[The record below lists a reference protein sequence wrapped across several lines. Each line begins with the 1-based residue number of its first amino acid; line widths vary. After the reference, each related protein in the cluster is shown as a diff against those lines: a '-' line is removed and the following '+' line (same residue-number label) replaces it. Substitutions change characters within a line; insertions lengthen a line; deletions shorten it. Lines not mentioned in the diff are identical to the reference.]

1 LVFLEGFGGAA
12 VVGQMD
18 GRAIG
23 NGYGVLHPG
32 WRLVELALP
41 WAKVYN
47 PYRVEFVPSEPRPLT
62 PPWREGNRRLTSPFA
77 LRAFPSPCMERE
89 NLFGKP
95 LAGLCRD
102 GPGRAAGASR
112 SDVTQSG
119 PGVGR
124 VYHLGRKTAFWAVRH
139 LRARNASLD
148 GSPERNQSNP
158 ERGSGV
164 GRSRS
169 GRTPWRQT
177 PAVGARL
184 GGGLGEPWGTSNTLP
199 QV

>member
-1 LVFLEGFGGAA
+1 MVFLEKFRGAA
-12 VVGQMD
+12 VVGQMN

-23 NGYGVLHPG
+23 NGCTALHPG

-47 PYRVEFVPSEPRPLT
+47 PYRVEFVPSEHTGPFT

-112 SDVTQSG
+112 SDVTKSG
-119 PGVGR
+119 PGGDQAEWPGR
-124 VYHLGRKTAFWAVRH
+124 DAAVLAVRH
-139 LRARNASLD
+139 LHARDPGVA
-148 GSPERNQSNP
+148 GSPRETTHSP

-164 GRSRS
+164 GRFRN
-169 GRTPWRQT
+169 GRAPWRQT

-184 GGGLGEPWGTSNTLP
+184 GGGR
-199 QV
+199 